1 MTRPN
6 WSRLYAKF
14 FPDFTCPASR
24 HVKVIS
30 EGKRKGQMRDALDG
44 WDTEH
49 MAEALE
55 VTVQDLWEARKLLTE
70 AGYER
75 VEVQGKWVWRKR
87 EARIGGAG

>member
-14 FPDFTCPASR
+14 FPDHTCPASR
-24 HVKVIS
+24 HAKVIS
-30 EGKRKGQMRDALDG
+30 ENMRKGPMRDALNG
-44 WDTEH
+44 WDQDN

-55 VTVQDLWEARKLLTE
+55 VTVQNLWEARKQLAE

-75 VEVQGKWVWRKR
+75 VEVRGKWVWRK
-87 EARIGGAG
+87 ARIGGVG